1 MGGGLPRVAK
11 GEPMPDMLDILN
23 RAAALQQAG
32 APFALCTVTYSQ
44 RPTSARAGA
53 KAVVTPDG
61 AIFGWVGGACS
72 QPSVVRH
79 AREALALGE
88 PRTIRLSPDGSGG
101 GERDGL
107 VVLAMTCHSGG
118 TLEIFIE
125 PVLPEPYLVVVGDTP
140 VAHALVQIGR
150 ALDYRTVA
158 LACVNSGADEE
169 HAGLAFDTFQRT
181 RVPFVVIAS
190 QGTLDEEAL
199 LGALALDPPYLAV
212 VGSRRRIA
220 TMLDFLRLS
229 GATEE
234 QLSRIH
240 APAGLDIQAGT
251 PAEIALSILAEIT
264 AIRRQSSFMP
274 SDMAEA
280 PAEPAGIVI
289 DPICGMEVDL
299 ATARFTLERGG
310 EVIGFCCLA
319 CLREYERLE
328 QEPT

>member
-1 MGGGLPRVAK
+1 
-11 GEPMPDMLDILN
+11 MPDMLDILN
-23 RAAALQQAG
+23 RAALLQQEG

-88 PRTIRLSPDGSGG
+88 ARTIRLSPDGSGG
-101 GERDGL
+101 GDRDGL

-125 PVLPEPYLVVVGDTP
+125 PVLPEPYLVVAGDTP
-140 VAHALVQIGR
+140 VVRSLVEIGR
-150 ALDYRTVA
+150 ALGYRTAA
-158 LACVNSGADEE
+158 LACSDSGADEE
-169 HAGLAFDTFQRT
+169 HAGLAFDALQRT
-181 RVPFVVIAS
+181 RVPFVVVAS

-220 TMLDFLRLS
+220 TMLDFLRS
-229 GATEE
+229 RGATEE
-234 QLSRIH
+234 QIARIH
-240 APAGLDIQAGT
+240 APAGLDIHAET
-251 PAEIALSILAEIT
+251 PAEIALSILGEIT
-264 AIRRQSSFMP
+264 SIRRQFSFAP
-274 SDMAEA
+274 PAVAEA
-280 PAEPAGIVI
+280 PPAPSRIVI

-299 ATARFTLERGG
+299 ATARFTLERDG
-310 EVIGFCCLA
+310 ETLGFCCPA
-319 CLREYERLE
+319 CLREYERRE
-328 QEPT
+328 QQAAS